1 MPGFRWGVTGLEQT
15 NHCPQSKAGGWDEK
29 RKLQNTK
36 GVRNNME
43 KTQKGGK
50 MKKLKSKLDQNSLAV
65 GLPTKP
71 FSPLML
77 NTQQSQSISL
87 SNTNKLESN
96 VLSFLVLKN
105 KPSITASIF
114 LVVKNLL
121 DCWSDI
127 LNLQENSV
135 TSITETINFYSWLWK
150 AAQ

>member
-1 MPGFRWGVTGLEQT
+1 
-15 NHCPQSKAGGWDEK
+15 
-29 RKLQNTK
+29 
-36 GVRNNME
+36 ME

-50 MKKLKSKLDQNSLAV
+50 MKKLKSKLDHNSLAV
-65 GLPTKP
+65 VLPTKP

-121 DCWSDI
+121 DC
-127 LNLQENSV
+127 
-135 TSITETINFYSWLWK
+135 
-150 AAQ
+150 